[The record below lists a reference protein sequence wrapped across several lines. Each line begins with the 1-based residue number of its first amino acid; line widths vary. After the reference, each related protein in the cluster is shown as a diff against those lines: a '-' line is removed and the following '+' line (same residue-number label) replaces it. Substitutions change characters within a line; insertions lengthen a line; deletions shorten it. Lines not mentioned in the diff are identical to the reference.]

1 MPTPL
6 FQAEV
11 ENGIVTLRGQVNRG
25 SERVRATELAE
36 LTRGVRAV
44 VNRLSVKSSD
54 AQKSDLERDIRSA
67 LLDESAEEYANVR
80 VAVDGSHV
88 TLTGFVPHAQAK
100 ETAENTAWFV
110 TGVTGVDNRISVTP
124 GAARSDREIAADVER
139 NLRTDAYVVRA
150 PLQASVEHGRVRL
163 SGRVQSAF
171 EKRRAHTRALVA
183 GVTEVQDEDI
193 RVLPKPEWSTSYA
206 AAPPT
211 DVEAVAAIR
220 DAFRADPRVPA
231 ETVDFSVKYGVVTL
245 TGFVRT
251 LAQKLAAAE
260 DARNAVGTW
269 AVLNQ
274 LEVRAGTAIS
284 HENVQERVL
293 ARLRGNPS
301 VNAERITVE
310 AREGAV
316 VLAGEVAS
324 TFERAAAER
333 ATAGV
338 PGVTSVEN
346 RLSIGTSQKNLR
358 TDAEL
363 EDQIEL
369 ALRWDPRVGADSI
382 DVSVQAGVVTLRGE
396 VANPEVHNAVL
407 ENVFQSAPRGLVD
420 ELWWRKPARF
430 LYSD

>member
-1 MPTPL
+1 
-6 FQAEV
+6 
-11 ENGIVTLRGQVNRG
+11 
-25 SERVRATELAE
+25 
-36 LTRGVRAV
+36 
-44 VNRLSVKSSD
+44 
-54 AQKSDLERDIRSA
+54 
-67 LLDESAEEYANVR
+67 
-80 VAVDGSHV
+80 VA
-88 TLTGFVPHAQAK
+88 
-100 ETAENTAWFV
+100 
-110 TGVTGVDNRISVTP
+110 
-124 GAARSDREIAADVER
+124 
-139 NLRTDAYVVRA
+139 
-150 PLQASVEHGRVRL
+150 
-163 SGRVQSAF
+163 
-171 EKRRAHTRALVA
+171 
-183 GVTEVQDEDI
+183 
-193 RVLPKPEWSTSYA
+193 
-206 AAPPT
+206 
-211 DVEAVAAIR
+211 
-220 DAFRADPRVPA
+220 
-231 ETVDFSVKYGVVTL
+231 TL

-269 AVLNQ
+269 AVLNH

-284 HENVQERVL
+284 RENLRERVL